1 MISQIG
7 NSARANRRPL
17 NTRGLTFIEVMV
29 TLIIF
34 SVGIVGIF
42 KTFIISLDQLNYLTD
57 RLYASIILDN
67 HITAIE
73 HMLKVDR
80 ALPLETPASETLQMG
95 SRKVVFEQELVLSA
109 VEDFIDTFKL
119 DLTLTWK
126 EGTHQKHLSRSAFVN
141 DLNIVYP

>member
-1 MISQIG
+1 MISQTG
-7 NSARANRRPL
+7 NSSQAKPGRFTA
-17 NTRGLTFIEVMV
+17 RGLTFIEVMV

-42 KTFIISLDQLNYLTD
+42 KTFLISLDQLNYLTD

-73 HMLKVDR
+73 HMLKVNR
-80 ALPLETPASETLQMG
+80 ALPLETPASETLQIG
-95 SRKVVFEQELVLSA
+95 RRKVIFDQKLTLSA

-119 DLTLTWK
+119 ALTLTWK
-126 EGTHQKHLSRSAFVN
+126 EGTHQKHLSRSAFIH
-141 DLNIVYP
+141 DLNIAYP